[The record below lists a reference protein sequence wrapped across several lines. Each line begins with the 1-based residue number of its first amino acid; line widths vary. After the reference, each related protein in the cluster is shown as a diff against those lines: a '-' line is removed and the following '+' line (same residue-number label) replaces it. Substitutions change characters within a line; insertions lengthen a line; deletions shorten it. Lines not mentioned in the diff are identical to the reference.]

1 MQRYSNT
8 VVLQGPFRAPECFVV
23 RAHDDKVSFW
33 KFVCY
38 LAVHCGP
45 MLYCHLYF
53 WQLPSFSESIQVG
66 HGRYGPSKQTAARR
80 NSWQTSHGLDQQWT
94 PLRSPPLSPEP
105 PVGLYRHFPSRA
117 SPVLLPLPGE
127 AVTHTPSR
135 FAPLVSFGILLL
147 PDALMC
153 APSINTIFG
162 STIRLCSAL
171 FGICSKIPSLNSE
184 TNRSRNKQLTVAKRG
199 ISPQQIVSQKPQYA
213 TFTRISRYVFRSD
226 GALNNC

>member
-8 VVLQGPFRAPECFVV
+8 VVLQGPFRTPECFVV

-80 NSWQTSHGLDQQWT
+80 NSWQTSRGLDQQWT
-94 PLRSPPLSPEP
+94 PLRSPPLVPGTTSWFISSFS
-105 PVGLYRHFPSRA
+105 FPGFSRSAAA
-117 SPVLLPLPGE
+117 SW
-127 AVTHTPSR
+127 
-135 FAPLVSFGILLL
+135 
-147 PDALMC
+147 
-153 APSINTIFG
+153 
-162 STIRLCSAL
+162 
-171 FGICSKIPSLNSE
+171 
-184 TNRSRNKQLTVAKRG
+184 RSRY
-199 ISPQQIVSQKPQYA
+199 SY
-213 TFTRISRYVFRSD
+213 TFAVCTTCFFWNSFIARCLDVRSVHKYHLGFCHSVMQRFVWD
-226 GALNNC
+226 MLKDSLA

>member
-153 APSINTIFG
+153 APSINTILG

-171 FGICSKIPSLNSE
+171 FGICSKIPLLNSE

-199 ISPQQIVSQKPQYA
+199 ISPNKLYLRNHSMPHLPGFPD
-213 TFTRISRYVFRSD
+213 TFSAVM
-226 GALNNC
+226 GL

>member
-38 LAVHCGP
+38 LSVHCGP

-53 WQLPSFSESIQVG
+53 WRLPSFSESIQVD

-80 NSWQTSHGLDQQWT
+80 NSWQTSRGLDQQWT

-105 PVGLYRHFPSRA
+105 PVGLYRHLPSRA

-153 APSINTIFG
+153 APSINTILG

-171 FGICSKIPSLNSE
+171 FGICLKIPLLNSE

-199 ISPQQIVSQKPQYA
+199 ISPTNCISETTVCHIYPDFPIRFPQ
-213 TFTRISRYVFRSD
+213 
-226 GALNNC
+226 